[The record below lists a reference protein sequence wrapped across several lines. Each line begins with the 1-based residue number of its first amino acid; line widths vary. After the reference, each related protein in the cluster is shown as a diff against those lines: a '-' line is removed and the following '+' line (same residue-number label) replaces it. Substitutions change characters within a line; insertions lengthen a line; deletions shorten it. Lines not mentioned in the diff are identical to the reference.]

1 LTPTFIARIG
11 LLGATAPSAV
21 EGSLKRS
28 DGIVASKN
36 QVVNSVFMVR
46 LCGMGQTGSCQIA
59 AINFATGRSNAF
71 GLHGA
76 HATKLRAR
84 TF

>member
-1 LTPTFIARIG
+1 
-11 LLGATAPSAV
+11 
-21 EGSLKRS
+21 
-28 DGIVASKN
+28 
-36 QVVNSVFMVR
+36 MVR